1 MRGRAGSPTEGYGA
15 QGREP
20 VRFRLILA
28 ASSVLVALASAGG
41 AAAAPASTTFTVVGY
56 EYAFTSTVGCFAGT
70 ASGDAGDRGT
80 WTACV
85 QHDPLG
91 SSPTPSIDGGKLA
104 MATRSPTGALDV
116 VTGSF
121 VYHGGTISTID
132 TGANYCTNQQYA
144 VRGSLQDV
152 ATTTTTGGSG
162 TFDVTLT
169 HYRASVFGL
178 CIIYKAKVSGT
189 VSFSY

>member
-1 MRGRAGSPTEGYGA
+1 M
-15 QGREP
+15 
-20 VRFRLILA
+20 RFRLILA

-41 AAAAPASTTFTVVGY
+41 AAAAPASTAFTVVGY

-91 SSPTPSIDGGKLA
+91 SSPTPYIDGGRLA
-104 MATRSPTGALDV
+104 MATRSPIGALDA

-121 VYHGGTISTID
+121 VYHGGTITTID
-132 TGANYCTNQQYA
+132 AGADCNDQQYL

-162 TFDVTLT
+162 TFDVTLI
-169 HYRASVFGL
+169 HYRTSVFGF

-189 VSFSY
+189 VSFVYQPS